1 MSVNNVLFDHP
12 GPSARRRNTT
22 ITVVG
27 WLLLAVLFGA
37 LAWGFRAEFTAQKL
51 SPFLEGGTWQF
62 YILPGLLATL
72 QAAAISVVTSIAL
85 GLLLGCG
92 RLSPVRPLRV
102 VCGVLVEVFRAI
114 PVLLMMILW
123 YYIGLYVLV
132 LGREGS
138 PLLGVVMGLTLYNAS
153 VIAELVRSGVF
164 SLPRGQG
171 EAGLAIGMT
180 PGQVLTTIQ
189 LPQALTAMLPSL
201 ISQLVVI
208 LKDTALGSAILY
220 TDLLKQLQ
228 DLSTYRG
235 NIIPAFVLGAII
247 YILLNSA
254 LTAVAHQV
262 QRRLSRSHRG
272 PRPSDPERS
281 VEAAAVGV
289 VAGRG
294 ADGG

>member
-1 MSVNNVLFDHP
+1 MSAQNVLFDHP
-12 GPSARRRNTT
+12 GPSARQRNTI

-27 WLLLAVLFGA
+27 WLALLGLLGA
-37 LAWGFRAEFTAQKL
+37 LAWGFRAEFTSAKL
-51 SPFLEGGTWQF
+51 SPFLEAGTWQF

-72 QAAAISVVTSIAL
+72 QSAAISVVTSIVL

-92 RLSPVRPLRV
+92 RLSPVRAV
-102 VCGVLVEVFRAI
+102 SNVCGVLVEVFRAI

-153 VIAELVRSGVF
+153 VIAELVRSGVH

-180 PGQVLTTIQ
+180 PGQVLTSIQ

-220 TDLLKQLQ
+220 VDLLKQLQ
-228 DLSTYRG
+228 DLATYRG
-235 NIIPAFVLGAII
+235 NIIPAFVLGAIM

-262 QRRLSRSHRG
+262 QRRLSRSQRG
-272 PRPSDPERS
+272 PRPGNPERA

-294 ADGG
+294 ADAD